1 MVMQARLYVFKK
13 NIILLVLDKQPDNTY
28 YIIDEVGN
36 ICYVDII
43 VSTWIWSIFDIYF
56 LLLPIVILFVYC

>member
-1 MVMQARLYVFKK
+1 MQAGSYVFKK

-43 VSTWIWSIFDIYF
+43 VST
-56 LLLPIVILFVYC
+56 